1 MRENFCL
8 TDHMLTIKQLKYVDA
23 VSEGHSQSSAYRLVY
38 ETFQMAPKTVW
49 EAASRLSK
57 NPKVA
62 ARILE
67 LETEKEAMCR
77 MHRLSREER
86 VLKELENIAFGDGPT
101 SVRLKALELLGKHV
115 GLFTAK

>member
-1 MRENFCL
+1 MPNNYLTKRQQNF
-8 TDHMLTIKQLKYVDA
+8 A
-23 VSEGHSQSSAYRLVY
+23 VNVTEARSLSDAYRESY
-38 ETFQMAPKTVW
+38 STKRMSCKTVW

-62 ARILE
+62 ARIIE
-67 LETEKEAMCR
+67 LETEKEAMWR
-77 MHRLSREER
+77 MHALSRKDR
-86 VLKELENIAFGDGPT
+86 VLRELETIAFGDGPT

>member
-1 MRENFCL
+1 MQLL
-8 TDHMLTIKQLKYVDA
+8 TQKQLKFAHA
-23 VSEGHSQSSAYRLVY
+23 VSQGNSQSSAYRGAYDTL
-38 ETFQMAPKTVW
+38 QMSPKTIW
-49 EAASRLSK
+49 EASSRLRK

-67 LETEKEAMCR
+67 LETEKEARLR
-77 MHRLSREER
+77 MQMLSREER

>member
-1 MRENFCL
+1 MPNNYLTKRQQNF
-8 TDHMLTIKQLKYVDA
+8 A
-23 VSEGHSQSSAYRLVY
+23 VKVTEARSLSDAYRGSYSTVR
-38 ETFQMAPKTVW
+38 MSCKTVW

-67 LETEKEAMCR
+67 LETEKEAMWR